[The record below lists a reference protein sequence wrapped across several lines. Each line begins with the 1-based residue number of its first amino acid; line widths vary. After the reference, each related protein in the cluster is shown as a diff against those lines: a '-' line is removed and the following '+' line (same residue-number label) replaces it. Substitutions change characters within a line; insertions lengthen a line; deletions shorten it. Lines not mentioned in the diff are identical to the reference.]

1 MKWTAWSTLAVLA
14 VYFWTIVMVGR
25 ARGRFGIQAP
35 DMDGPPDFLHVIRV
49 QANTV
54 EQLVMLLPALWMCGY
69 FLNDALAAAGGA
81 LWCLGRVLYALAYY
95 RDPAKRAP
103 GFLIA
108 LAATFAL
115 MGGTAWGLLQG

>member
-1 MKWTAWSTLAVLA
+1 MRWTAWSTLAVLG
-14 VYFWTIVMVGR
+14 VYFWTIFMVGR

-35 DMDGPPDFLHVIRV
+35 SMEGPPAFLSVLRV

-54 EQLVMLLPALWMCGY
+54 EQLVMLLPALWMCAY
-69 FLNDALAAAGGA
+69 FLSDALAAAGGM

-108 LAATFAL
+108 LAATLAL
-115 MGGTAWGLLQG
+115 LGGTAWGLLQG